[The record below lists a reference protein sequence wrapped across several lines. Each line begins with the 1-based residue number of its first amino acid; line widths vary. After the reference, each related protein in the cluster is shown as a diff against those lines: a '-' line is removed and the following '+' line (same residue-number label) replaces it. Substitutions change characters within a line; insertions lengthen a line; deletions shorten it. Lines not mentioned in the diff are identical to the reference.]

1 MNLNFFQFWSILFQ
15 ILTFSYI
22 NQNSKNDG
30 GNKNLNTVEG
40 GRTNQG
46 IELSSEINQ
55 LDRAQIIENR
65 AQRNLRNDLEAQ
77 KRNRENALPINEVN
91 TNAFVQPSR
100 APSKQTIGTTR
111 DDVNVQAW
119 NIPSLSSNAQI
130 ENNVPSIDGQSSSK
144 PTVEIMRDRKGVSFS

>member
-1 MNLNFFQFWSILFQ
+1 MFFNFDRIYFIYFNFF
-15 ILTFSYI
+15 YKK
-22 NQNSKNDG
+22 QNSKNDR

-40 GRTNQG
+40 GRANQG

-55 LDRAQIIENR
+55 TIENR

-144 PTVEIMRDRKGVSFS
+144 PTVEIIRDRKGVSFS

>member
-15 ILTFSYI
+15 LLTFSYI

-46 IELSSEINQ
+46 IELSSEIQ
-55 LDRAQIIENR
+55 A
-65 AQRNLRNDLEAQ
+65 RNLRNDLEAQ